1 MSNPDQPKPPAAPAG
16 DCDRRLLAALR
27 DLDAGLEP
35 DPEPTDDPLEAREQ
49 QVMSSLRKHEP
60 EAPLEIRV
68 TQREGI
74 PVIHLEGEVD
84 MFTADQF
91 RMRLEEVVASHPA
104 ALVIDLSG
112 AAYIDSTGL
121 GIILRAVRKMSGK
134 LGVVSPRDRITRL
147 FQAVG
152 LSHNLT
158 LFRTLQEAILAM
170 EAAGE

>member
-1 MSNPDQPKPPAAPAG
+1 MSKSEKPDFPTNASPG
-16 DCDRRLLAALR
+16 DLRLFAALNN
-27 DLDAGLEP
+27 LQPEP
-35 DPEPTDDPLEAREQ
+35 DVEPEPTDPLEAREK
-49 QVMSSLRKHEP
+49 QVMNHLRQHEP

-68 TQREGI
+68 TRRQGI

-91 RMRLEEVVASHPA
+91 RMRLEEEMASHPA
-104 ALVIDLSG
+104 SLVIDLSG

-121 GIILRAVRKMSGK
+121 GIILRAVRRMSGR

-152 LSHNLT
+152 LSQNLT
-158 LFRTLQEAILAM
+158 LFRNLQEAILAM
-170 EAAGE
+170 EEG